1 MTLEEGVAQ
10 MTKRHRR
17 TRITR
22 VGLTRTL
29 ASIGAFIA
37 LSAIFAAGV
46 AASVPVDL
54 RVASDEGGNL
64 ADVRQYVPGTTTV
77 KTFSG
82 PDCLNDAKQSS
93 GGSYTQGVPTMLGA
107 VWEASQVEPSLQ
119 PVRLS
124 DAYYA
129 DFGALGVCQINAK
142 TPPGYFY
149 LKANHQALVVGADL
163 FTVQGGEQ
171 LLAYRTPADFS
182 TDEELDLSAPVRTAP
197 GPVMVNVRSY
207 TSTVAPR
214 AGATVLGGDAP
225 AQTDS
230 AGNATVNLS
239 AEGIYRLVAV
249 GDYNDIPSPT
259 LTVCVN
265 TQPDRVCS
273 AERGREILGSDE
285 AEGIKGTDG
294 DDVIRP
300 RAGNDG
306 IKAGAGADLIVANGG
321 GRDRVFC
328 GGGKDVVTRDRKDR
342 VAKSCEVVRGHGKSK
357 KKKKGK
363 HRK

>member
-1 MTLEEGVAQ
+1 MI
-10 MTKRHRR
+10 KRHRR
-17 TRITR
+17 PFG
-22 VGLTRTL
+22 VLGVLV
-29 ASIGAFIA
+29 A
-37 LSAIFAAGV
+37 LSAITATAAT
-46 AASVPVDL
+46 ASVPVDL
-54 RVASDEGGNL
+54 RVVSDEGGNL

-77 KTFSG
+77 KTFAG
-82 PDCLNDAKQSS
+82 PDCLNSAKQSS

-107 VWEASQVEPSLQ
+107 IWEASQVEPALQ

-142 TPPGYFY
+142 TPPGYFF
-149 LKANHQALVVGADL
+149 LKANHQALTVGADL
-163 FTVQGGEQ
+163 FTVQGGEE

-182 TDEELDLSAPVRTAP
+182 ADEELDLSAPVRTVP
-197 GPVMVNVRSY
+197 GAAMVNVRAY

-214 AGATVLGGDAP
+214 VGAMVLGGDAP

-239 AEGIYRLVAV
+239 AEGVHQLVAV
-249 GDYNDIPSPT
+249 GDYNDIPSPA
-259 LTVCVN
+259 LTVCVS
-265 TQPDRVCS
+265 TQPDRACP

-294 DDVIRP
+294 NDVVRP

-306 IKAGAGADLIVANGG
+306 IKSGAGADFIVANGG

-328 GGGKDVVTRDRKDR
+328 GGGKDVVVRDRKDK
-342 VAKSCEVVRGHGKSK
+342 VSKSCEVIRGHGPK

-363 HRK
+363 HGK